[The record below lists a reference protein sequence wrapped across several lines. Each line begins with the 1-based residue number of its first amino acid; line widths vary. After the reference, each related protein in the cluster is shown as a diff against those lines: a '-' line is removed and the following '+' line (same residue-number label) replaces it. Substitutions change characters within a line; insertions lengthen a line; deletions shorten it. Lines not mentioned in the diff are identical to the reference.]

1 MKSLYL
7 TLLFLA
13 VMPLVYAVEED
24 RIIKGRVT
32 DGSAALP
39 GAEVQVENSDRLAV
53 TDEQGY
59 YQIRAAVG
67 DILTFSYTGFET
79 RRIYVEDVTRIVNVD
94 LLVEYKELGGI
105 TITGSQRKK
114 SKNTKDDYYYDKEM
128 LWTAFGYKDQRAFS
142 GNVRFLY
149 DDQMTSAAL
158 CVLDILR
165 NQFPGVSIRGNCSS
179 GGSVQIRGGSSISN
193 DTPAIFDV
201 DGQVFTDTPVW
212 INPNNIKRIAVLN
225 NLNMTIPYGAAGNGG
240 VIVINTNV
248 SGVTPGMLER
258 PDPMRFNRQLYDEEQ
273 VLTQDAL
280 LNNAPEYL
288 KALYQSNSFD
298 EARSTL
304 EAYREV
310 YKSYPYFYLDAMDY
324 FLSNWKNKQFAT
336 DLMAENS
343 GIFDG
348 NPVLLKAAAYL
359 YEKHGLSAEANVLYK
374 KIYSLRTR
382 YPQSYLDL
390 AHSYHSTGETARA
403 ASLLLRLGSLSHQGL
418 IRTDTVEFNQFYER
432 ELLAFYEVNDK
443 ISLGPGLKKRLR
455 EENESYLGA
464 KRIVLEWNDSEA
476 EFEVQFVNPNK
487 QVYEWVHSAT
497 ADRDLILNEQL
508 YGWSSKDFFLDDT
521 LNGNWL
527 INVRYLGNRAGT
539 QSYLKA
545 TFYNDYGLPSQ
556 SQREYVLTLRVKGA
570 GQQLAQ
576 FGN

>member
-1 MKSLYL
+1 MKSVYL
-7 TLLFLA
+7 SVLLFL
-13 VMPLVYAVEED
+13 LVQLGSAAGDE
-24 RIIKGRVT
+24 RLIKGRVT
-32 DGSAALP
+32 DGISALA
-39 GAEVQVENSDRLAV
+39 GAEVQVENSEVLVV
-53 TDEQGY
+53 TDEKGY
-59 YQIRAAVG
+59 YQIKAEVG
-67 DILTFSYTGFET
+67 DILNFSYTGFES
-79 RRIYVEDVTRIVNVD
+79 RRVFVEDVTRIVNVT
-94 LLVEYKELGGI
+94 LLVEYKELGEV
-105 TITGSQRKK
+105 TITGSNRKK
-114 SKNTKDDYYYDKEM
+114 SQNTKEDYYYDKEM

-248 SGVTPGMLER
+248 SGVTPGMLKR
-258 PDPMRFNRQLYDEEQ
+258 PDPMRFNPRRYNGDVLDEEAM
-273 VLTQDAL
+273 LR
-280 LNNAPEYL
+280 NAPEYL
-288 KALYQSNSFD
+288 KALHRSNSFT
-298 EARSTL
+298 EAETKL
-304 EAYREV
+304 ESFREV
-310 YKSYPYFYLDAMDY
+310 YRQYPYFYLDAMDY
-324 FLSNWKNKQFAT
+324 FMTKWKKSDFAKE
-336 DLMAENS
+336 LVRENAHLFS
-343 GIFDG
+343 E
-348 NPVLLKAAAYL
+348 NPVLLKAVAYL
-359 YEKHGLSAEANVLYK
+359 YEKHGLEDDARELYK
-374 KIYSLRTR
+374 KIYSLRTN

-390 AHSYHSTGETARA
+390 AHSYQNAGEAGKA
-403 ASLLLRLGSLSHQGL
+403 ATLLLRLGTLFEEGM
-418 IRTDTVEFNQFYER
+418 IKTDTLEFGPYYER
-432 ELLAFYEVNDK
+432 ELLSFEGINDK
-443 ISLGPGLKKRLR
+443 VSLGTELRKKLR
-455 EENESYLGA
+455 EENASYLGG

-476 EFEVQFVNPNK
+476 EFIVQFVNPNK
-487 QVYEWVHSAT
+487 QVYDWVHSTA

-521 LNGNWL
+521 LGGAWM
-527 INVRYLGNRAGT
+527 INVKYLGNRAST

-545 TFYNDYGLPSQ
+545 TFYDNYGLPTQ
-556 SQREYVLTLRVKGA
+556 SEKKYVLTLRVKGA

>member
-13 VMPLVYAVEED
+13 VMPLLYAVEED

-32 DGSAALP
+32 DGSMALP

-67 DILTFSYTGFET
+67 DILSFSYTGFET

-149 DDQMTSAAL
+149 DDEMTSAAL

-179 GGSVQIRGGSSISN
+179 GGSVQIRGGGSISN
-193 DTPAIFDV
+193 NTPAIFDV
-201 DGQVFTDTPVW
+201 DGQVFTETPVW

-248 SGVTPGMLER
+248 SGVTPGMLNR
-258 PDPMRFNRQLYDEEQ
+258 PDPMRFNPQLYDGKVLQEE
-273 VLTQDAL
+273 DL

-288 KALYQSNSFD
+288 KTLHQSNSFA
-298 EARSTL
+298 EAEATL
-304 EAYREV
+304 ESYKEV

-324 FLSNWKNKQFAT
+324 FLSNWENKEFAT
-336 DLMAENS
+336 RLFSENVR
-343 GIFDG
+343 FFET

-359 YEKHGLSAEANVLYK
+359 YEKHGLSEEAKALYK
-374 KIYSLRTR
+374 KIYSLRTH

-403 ASLLLRLGSLSHQGL
+403 ASLLLRLGALSQEGL
-418 IRTDTVEFNQFYER
+418 IRTDSVEFDPFYER
-432 ELLAFYEVNDK
+432 ELLAFDELSEQV
-443 ISLGPGLKKRLR
+443 SLGPKLKKRLKK
-455 EENESYLGA
+455 ENEAYLGG

-476 EFEVQFVNPNK
+476 EFAVQFVNPNK
-487 QVYEWVHSAT
+487 QVYEWEHSAA
-497 ADRDLILNEQL
+497 ADRDLILNEQR

-527 INVRYLGNRAGT
+527 INVRYLGNRAAT

-545 TFYNDYGLPSQ
+545 TFYNDYGLATQ
-556 SQREYVLTLRVKGA
+556 SARSYVLTLRVKGA